1 MLKTFHVKSIIR
13 MSNVETNYH
22 GKTEITI
29 NAQEHTVATNAHEEY
44 VANRGINNYNVK

>member
-29 NAQEHTVATNAHEEY
+29 NAQEHTLQQML
-44 VANRGINNYNVK
+44 VKNTLQTEG

>member
-29 NAQEHTVATNAHEEY
+29 NAREHTNAREEY
-44 VANRGINNYNVK
+44 VANRGINNYNLK